1 VIYYYGSIIRED
13 YVAMD
18 KLPKGSFAVGLRMV
32 TKALEANGASRV
44 YIAEDAD
51 LFIKNRIRS
60 LCVQRGVPVQD
71 VRSMKELGTAC
82 GIEVGA
88 ATAAILKERA

>member
-1 VIYYYGSIIRED
+1 
-13 YVAMD
+13 
-18 KLPKGSFAVGLRMV
+18 
-32 TKALEANGASRV
+32 
-44 YIAEDAD
+44 
-51 LFIKNRIRS
+51 
-60 LCVQRGVPVQD
+60 LCAQRGVPVQD